1 MLPTKPLAEMSRLER
16 IAYLNDLDYSQD
28 NVKRALLDAFHA
40 GRLEQKMSPR

>member
-1 MLPTKPLAEMSRLER
+1 MKTVKLLAEMSLLER

-40 GRLEQKMSPR
+40 GRLEQKVSPR